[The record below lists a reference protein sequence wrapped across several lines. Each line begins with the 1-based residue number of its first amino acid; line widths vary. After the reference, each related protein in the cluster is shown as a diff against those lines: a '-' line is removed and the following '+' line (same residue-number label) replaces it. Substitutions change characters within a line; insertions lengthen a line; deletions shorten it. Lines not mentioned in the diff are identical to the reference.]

1 MRLVILETPY
11 ASDTPEGVAENVAYA
26 RACLRDCLQRGEA
39 PLASHLL
46 YTQPGVLDD
55 SIAAEREL
63 GIRAGL
69 DWGEEAQA
77 TVVYVDRGVSA
88 GMEKGIAA
96 AKAAWRT
103 VEYRRIHRIV
113 EFVITDFELNEQVFV
128 PAGDGDRAHWK
139 RKGDLTLGELARHV
153 QGLRDEGGRQMKQ
166 VEQYDGRIPFFVN
179 KEEEAKERAEDMALE
194 AWTRERKKRQAA
206 IDQDIAAGRWQT
218 WSPVMT
224 EKDKLADRWSAIGG
238 VAHQLE
244 EAVEFLN
251 RVIDCVDAA
260 DR

>member
-1 MRLVILETPY
+1 MRRVILKSPY
-11 ASDTPEGVAENVAYA
+11 AGDIATNVDYA

-46 YTQPGVLDD
+46 YTQPDVLDD
-55 SIAAEREL
+55 SIAEEREL

-69 DWGEEAQA
+69 TWGEVAEV

-88 GMEKGIAA
+88 GMKKGIAA
-96 AKAAWRT
+96 AEAAGRT

-113 EFVITDFELNEQVFV
+113 EFVITDFELNECVFV
-128 PAGDGDRAHWK
+128 PAGDGDRAHRK
-139 RKGDLTLGELARHV
+139 RKADLTLSELGRHV

-166 VEQYDGRIPFFVN
+166 VEQYGARVPFFVN
-179 KEEEAKERAEDMALE
+179 EEEEAKERAEDMALE
-194 AWTRERKKRQAA
+194 AWAHERKRRQAA
-206 IDQDIAAGRWQT
+206 IDQDMTAGRFRT

-224 EKDKLADRWSAIGG
+224 EKDRLADRWSAVGG
-238 VAHQLE
+238 VARQLE

-251 RVIDCVDAA
+251 RVIGRFDAA
-260 DR
+260 DRR